1 MVAPVSS
8 AGTAAEL
15 LAFLVDDYTL
25 RTVALGAVALGLVS
39 GALGTFAVLR
49 RQALLGDAIS
59 HAALPG
65 VVFAYVLL
73 GTKGP
78 LALMIGAA
86 LAGFLGTLAVS
97 AIVRSTRVKE
107 DAALGL
113 VLSVFFG
120 VGLVLLTWVQ
130 RRPDASQAGLDRF
143 LFGQAATVLRDDVVT
158 IAVVGALA
166 LFVVWLAWK
175 QLKVLSFDPEFGAS
189 IGLRMRAAE
198 ILLTALLVVA
208 IVIGLQMVGAVLM
221 SAMIVAPAAAARQW
235 TNRLGTMTIVAAA
248 LGAVAGATGAVA
260 SSQIARLP
268 TGPSIVLV
276 ATALVIGSF
285 LLAPR
290 GLLLRALRARR
301 ARAQLG
307 THVVLADLAALERA
321 HGEPG
326 RAHPAAT
333 IGLLAEADASA
344 ALVALEQDGLVHR
357 DPEGDWALTDRGRA
371 EARRR

>member
-1 MVAPVSS
+1 MI
-8 AGTAAEL
+8 GL
-15 LAFLVDDYTL
+15 FLVDDYTL

-73 GTKGP
+73 GTKGS
-78 LALMIGAA
+78 LALMLGAA
-86 LAGFLGTLAVS
+86 LAGFLGTAAIS
-97 AIVRSTRVKE
+97 AIVRTTRVKE

-158 IAVVGALA
+158 IAIVGALA
-166 LFVVWLAWK
+166 LVVVALAWK
-175 QLKVLSFDPEFGAS
+175 HLKLLAFDPEFGAS
-189 IGLRMRAAE
+189 LGLRMRATE
-198 ILLTALLVVA
+198 IVLTCLLVVA

-221 SAMIVAPAAAARQW
+221 SAMLVAPAAAARQW
-235 TNRLGTMTIVAAA
+235 TNRLGAMTIVAAG

-260 SSQIARLP
+260 SSQVERLP
-268 TGPSIVLV
+268 TGPAIVLV
-276 ATALVIGSF
+276 ATILVIGSF

-290 GLLLRALRARR
+290 GLAPRALRARR
-301 ARAQLG
+301 ARSRLG
-307 THVVLADLAALERA
+307 THVVLGDLFALERA
-321 HGEPG
+321 HGGPG
-326 RAHPAAT
+326 RAHAAAT
-333 IGLLAEADASA
+333 VGLLEEADASA
-344 ALVALEQDGLVHR
+344 ALATLERDGLVRR
-357 DPEGDWALTDRGRA
+357 DPEGNWALTDRGRE

>member
-1 MVAPVSS
+1 M
-8 AGTAAEL
+8 T
-15 LAFLVDDYTL
+15 LATFLVDDYTL
-25 RTVALGAVALGLVS
+25 RTVALGAVALGFVS

-73 GTKGP
+73 GTKGS
-78 LALMIGAA
+78 LALMVGAA
-86 LAGFLGTLAVS
+86 VAGFLGTLLVS

-120 VGLVLLTWVQ
+120 IGLVLLTWVQ

-143 LFGQAATVLRDDVVT
+143 LFGQAATVLREDVVT
-158 IAVVGALA
+158 IAVVGAVA
-166 LFVVWLAWK
+166 LVVVALAWK
-175 QLKVLSFDPEFGAS
+175 HLKVLSFDPEFGAS
-189 IGLRMRAAE
+189 LGLRMRATE
-198 ILLTALLVVA
+198 ILLTSLLVVA

-235 TNRLGTMTIVAAA
+235 TNRLGAMTIAAA
-248 LGAVAGATGAVA
+248 GLGAAAGVTGAVA
-260 SSQIARLP
+260 SSQVERLP
-268 TGPSIVLV
+268 TGPAIVLV
-276 ATALVIGSF
+276 ATFLVVVSF

-290 GLLLRALRARR
+290 GLVVRAMRARR
-301 ARAQLG
+301 ARSRLG

-321 HGEPG
+321 HGGPG

-333 IGLLAEADASA
+333 VGLLEETDATA
-344 ALVALEQDGLVHR
+344 ALVALERDGLVAR
-357 DPEGDWALTDRGRA
+357 DLEGNWALTDRGRV